1 MFFTEDRI
9 KVNTT
14 VITDNITGA
23 VFMAFTFPGGRKKA
37 AMNKIAKDTRDMLD
51 AVEAR
56 LDAKTQA
63 RFPGNDPETKA
74 AREKYTASEEYYNE
88 LITALREEKLR
99 RHKPGLLTEIRNNR
113 VPYIIANKGRTQRN
127 VMLLTGEDI
136 TDFSRTLAN
145 YEPFDIEIV
154 TQARTHKV
162 EGTPSTVTPAVLP
175 TPSPAPD
182 RFTVTTSPLAEAQM
196 SYASFSEAAKTRV
209 RVITEDIRAGR
220 VTTKKSNRYY
230 WYTMAQL
237 TPGGGKGAWRAA
249 FEREGDS
256 WILRGFYDYHAN
268 GPATVWEG

>member
-1 MFFTEDRI
+1 M
-9 KVNTT
+9 
-14 VITDNITGA
+14 
-23 VFMAFTFPGGRKKA
+23 
-37 AMNKIAKDTRDMLD
+37 IA
-51 AVEAR
+51 
-56 LDAKTQA
+56 
-63 RFPGNDPETKA
+63 
-74 AREKYTASEEYYNE
+74 
-88 LITALREEKLR
+88 ALREEKQR

-136 TDFSRTLAN
+136 TNFSRTLAN

-162 EGTPSTVTPAVLP
+162 EGTPSAVTPPVSP
-175 TPSPAPD
+175 PPSPAPD
-182 RFTVTTSPLAEAQM
+182 TFTVTTSPLAETQM

-249 FEREGDS
+249 FEREGDN
-256 WILRGFYDYHAN
+256 WTLRGFYDYHAN